1 VNFIDKAL
9 EPFAPVTVAR
19 RLAARQAIQAY
30 EAARPTR
37 THRANSE
44 PRSGN
49 EAVRLAGKALR
60 DQARYLD
67 ENHDIVT
74 GLFDRLEERV
84 IGKGI
89 NVEPIPL
96 NIDGT
101 VNETLRAQ
109 IKLAWGEWSVR
120 PEVTRTHTRPEVER
134 MVCRTWLRDGEAL
147 GNHIV
152 GAYAGLEFP
161 TRIEYALEILEP
173 DYLPL
178 QFQDANRLIRQGI
191 EFNTWGR
198 PVAYH
203 VHKTHPADT
212 IALESDLKR
221 IPAAYV
227 SHIANRKRIGQARG
241 VSLLHPALI
250 RLADLKDYEES
261 ERVAARI
268 AAALTLFIKKGDSG
282 MYGSGATD
290 GQDSATGAR
299 SIPIAPGMVFDGLQ
313 PGEDVGT
320 LESNRP
326 SALLEGF
333 RDAMLR
339 AVAAGTRVGYS
350 TLSRNYNG
358 TYSAQRQEL
367 VEAQAGYVLLQE
379 RFIDQWAR
387 DVYRR
392 WLPAAISSG
401 VITVPQSV
409 NRNTLSNAIYS
420 GPVMPWIDPTKEAT
434 AWRDLVSGGFAT
446 EHEVA
451 RARGKD
457 PAELRAQR
465 KSEIDANRAD
475 GLVFDSDAFHKLGGA
490 PDAATSNE

>member
-1 VNFIDKAL
+1 MNIIDKAL

-19 RLAARQAIQAY
+19 RLAARQAIATIQAY

-44 PRSGN
+44 TRSGN
-49 EAVRLAGKALR
+49 EAVRVAGKALR

-84 IGKGI
+84 IGRGI
-89 NVEPIPL
+89 NVEPVPL
-96 NIDGT
+96 NMDGS
-101 VNETLRAQ
+101 VNDELRAQ
-109 IKLAWGEWSVR
+109 IKLAWAEWSV
-120 PEVTRTHTRPEVER
+120 RPEVER

-147 GNHIV
+147 GNHII
-152 GAYAGLEFP
+152 GAYGGLEFP
-161 TRIEYALEILEP
+161 SSIEYAIEILEP

-178 QFQDANRLIRQGI
+178 QFQDVNRRIRQGV
-191 EFNTWGR
+191 EFSEWGR

-203 VHKTHPADT
+203 VHRTHPADT

-227 SHIANRKRIGQARG
+227 SHIATRKRIGQARG
-241 VSLLHPALI
+241 VSLLAPALI

-268 AAALTLFIKKGDSG
+268 AAALTLFIKKGDASL
-282 MYGSGATD
+282 YGSGQA
-290 GQDSATGAR
+290 GEQDAATGAR
-299 SIPIAPGMVFDGLQ
+299 TIPIAPGMVFDGLQ

-339 AVAAGTRVGYS
+339 AVASGTRVGYS

-367 VEAQAGYVLLQE
+367 VESQLGYVVLQQQ
-379 RFIDQWAR
+379 FIDQWSR
-387 DVYRR
+387 GIYRR
-392 WLPAAISSG
+392 WLPVAMRAKGIKIPPSL
-401 VITVPQSV
+401 
-409 NRNTLSNAIYS
+409 NRDTLSNAVYS

-434 AWRDLVSGGFAT
+434 AWRDLVSAGFAT
-446 EHEVA
+446 EQEVA
-451 RARGKD
+451 RARGQD
-457 PAELRAQR
+457 PAELRTTR
-465 KSEIDANRAD
+465 KSEIEANRAD

-490 PDAATSNE
+490 GNAATD